1 MTSRGALDELAP
13 TDIASYALNAMQPTA
28 EERG

>member
-1 MTSRGALDELAP
+1 MTSPGALDELAL
-13 TDIASYALNAMQPTA
+13 TDIASHALNAMEPTA